1 MRVVTGE
8 NIQGEKRTGMSN
20 DLKFHMYPAWTQYAY
35 YIIQYMKING
45 DPMNRNHILPSTLQL
60 PFLLNKQ
67 LKGQHNHHEAKPNQ
81 KPSKLTWQI

>member
-1 MRVVTGE
+1 
-8 NIQGEKRTGMSN
+8 
-20 DLKFHMYPAWTQYAY
+20 
-35 YIIQYMKING
+35 MKING